1 MQLKTVS
8 KVAAACALLWGTAF
22 HAQAAT
28 YDLGTVSTGAPL
40 SFNAAVTSVGP
51 FSDIFTFTLPAS
63 LGTGFSLLNCPV
75 GGLFNTMLTSASLF
89 RNTDGALFNSDDT
102 MVRSGSVTPAGISFT
117 NGASAAGTYYLN
129 VTGIATGSQGGL
141 YNGAISVAAVPEPE
155 TYAMLLA
162 GLGVMGFIARRRNNA
177 QQ

>member
-1 MQLKTVS
+1 MHIKTVS

-28 YDLGTVSTGAPL
+28 YNLGTVSVGAPL
-40 SFNAAVTSVGP
+40 SFNAAVTSAGP
-51 FSDIFTFTLPAS
+51 FSDIFTFTLPAALS
-63 LGTGFSLLNCPV
+63 TGFSLLNFPV
-75 GGLFNTMLTSASLF
+75 GGLFNTMLTSATLF
-89 RNTDGALFNSDDT
+89 RNPDGNLFNSDDT
-102 MVRSGSVTPAGISFT
+102 MVKAGAATPTGISFT

>member
-22 HAQAAT
+22 NAQAAT
-28 YDLGTVSTGAPL
+28 YNLGTLSTGAPL
-40 SFNAAVTSVGP
+40 SFNAAVTSAGP
-51 FSDIFTFTLPAS
+51 FSDIFTFTLPAAVS
-63 LGTGFSLLNCPV
+63 SGFSLLNFPV
-75 GGLFNTMLTSASLF
+75 SGLFNTVLTSATLF
-89 RNTDGALFNSDDT
+89 SNADGNLFNGDDS
-102 MVRSGSVTPAGISFT
+102 MVKTGTATSSGISFT

-129 VTGIATGSQGGL
+129 VTGISTGPQGGL

>member
-8 KVAAACALLWGTAF
+8 KVAAACALLWGAAF
-22 HAQAAT
+22 HAQAST
-28 YDLGTVSTGAPL
+28 YNLGTVSTGAPL
-40 SFNAAVTSVGP
+40 SFNAAVTSAGP
-51 FSDIFTFTLPAS
+51 FSDIFTFTLPAALS
-63 LGTGFSLLNCPV
+63 TGFSLLNFPV
-75 GGLFNTMLTSASLF
+75 GSLFNSMLTSATLF
-89 RNTDGALFNSDDT
+89 RNTDGVLFNADDT
-102 MVRSGSVTPAGISFT
+102 MVRSGVVTPTGISFT

-129 VTGIATGSQGGL
+129 VTGISTGSQGGL

>member
-1 MQLKTVS
+1 MQFKTLS
-8 KVAAACALLWGTAF
+8 KVAAACALLWGSAF
-22 HAQAAT
+22 TAQAAT
-28 YDLGTVSTGAPL
+28 YNLGTVSVGAPL
-40 SFNAAVTSVGP
+40 SFNAAVTSSGP
-51 FSDIFTFTLPAS
+51 FSDIFTFTLPAALS
-63 LGTGFSLLNCPV
+63 TGFSLLNFPV
-75 GGLFNTMLTSASLF
+75 GGLFNTVLTSATLF
-89 RNTDGALFNSDDT
+89 SNPDGNLFTGDDS
-102 MVRSGSVTPAGISFT
+102 MVRGNVASSGAISFT
-117 NGASAAGTYYLN
+117 NGPSAAGTYYLN